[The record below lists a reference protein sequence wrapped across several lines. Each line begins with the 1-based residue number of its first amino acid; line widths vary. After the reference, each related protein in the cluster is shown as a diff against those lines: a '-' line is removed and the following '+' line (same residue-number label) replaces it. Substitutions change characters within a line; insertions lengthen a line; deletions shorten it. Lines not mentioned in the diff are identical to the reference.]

1 MVVEAVFPAA
11 AVGERQMPPLTKP
24 QTNGLIVGV

>member
-1 MVVEAVFPAA
+1 MRVQAVFPAV

-24 QTNGLIVGV
+24 QTNGLIVVV